1 MGTSVV
7 TEAQGDA
14 EELLA
19 EASGSDRGGAEMAAT
34 RKELVADGAN
44 GATVLW
50 GLLVVNGGS
59 KTGLLLGGGACARGW
74 RLGDA

>member
-34 RKELVADGAN
+34 RRSSWQMERMVQRCSGAF
-44 GATVLW
+44 
-50 GLLVVNGGS
+50 LL
-59 KTGLLLGGGACARGW
+59 
-74 RLGDA
+74 